1 MLAADL
7 RHRHLAAQR
16 REHQLELLLRREL
29 AVLPGLAQLISPSVE
44 RPILGGCP
52 DAISASALRASAPTA
67 PGQTSHEPCQRLR
80 GERTKF
86 DYGNSFGMTPRGRA
100 HALCVSDSVIDPHA
114 VVLRYGT
121 TRRFGP
127 FVCRSRTIGLR
138 CTNRVRHGFFRN
150 QTNYRL
156 F

>member
-1 MLAADL
+1 MKLRLALVALVLALASSPAAAFTVDYFRTPSRNIYCARIPNNFL
-7 RHRHLAAQR
+7 RCDVRHLAHPA
-16 REHQLELLLRREL
+16 
-29 AVLPGLAQLISPSVE
+29 P
-44 RPILGGCP
+44 RPRGC
-52 DAISASALRASAPTA
+52 
-67 PGQTSHEPCQRLR
+67 Q
-80 GERTKF
+80 F

-138 CTNRVRHGFFRN
+138 CTNRVRHGFFLNR
-150 QTNYRL
+150 TNYRL